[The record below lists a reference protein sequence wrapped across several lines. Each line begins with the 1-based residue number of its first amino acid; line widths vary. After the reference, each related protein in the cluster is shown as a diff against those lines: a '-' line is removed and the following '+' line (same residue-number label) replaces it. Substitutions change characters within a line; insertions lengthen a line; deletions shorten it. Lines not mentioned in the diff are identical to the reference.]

1 MEGMEGRNLFKKERE
16 KHPDQKRNGYVQL
29 QKRPENL
36 YITVTLVECFNFRRH
51 YDSINI
57 QSIITY
63 VNIYL
68 FYQINASHTFLIY
81 TKICI
86 HISHV

>member
-1 MEGMEGRNLFKKERE
+1 MTDMEGMEGRNLFKKERE

-36 YITVTLVECFNFRRH
+36 YITVTIAECFNFRRH

-57 QSIITY
+57 QSIITC
-63 VNIYL
+63 V
-68 FYQINASHTFLIY
+68 
-81 TKICI
+81 
-86 HISHV
+86 